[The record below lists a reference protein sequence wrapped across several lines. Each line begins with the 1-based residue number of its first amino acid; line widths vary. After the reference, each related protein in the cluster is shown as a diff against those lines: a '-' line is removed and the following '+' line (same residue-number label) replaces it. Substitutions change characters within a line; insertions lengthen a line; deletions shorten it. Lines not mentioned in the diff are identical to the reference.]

1 MSGERKKPHRAEL
14 RYANANDTFN
24 RNFHA
29 ALSANRSRRGG
40 GVNYATIAHCFPGVK
55 NSQGSQMLRRIA
67 FCSLRQPSIHLLLLS
82 QTII

>member
-29 ALSANRSRRGG
+29 ALSAKRSRRGG

-55 NSQGSQMLRRIA
+55 NSQGSQNR
-67 FCSLRQPSIHLLLLS
+67 FLLS
-82 QTII
+82 PPAIHPPPPP